1 MNIYIYNITNISI
14 YYTHIYIYITMDI
27 AIYVSLDIFL
37 FVGQDALLSELRA
50 S

>member
-1 MNIYIYNITNISI
+1 
-14 YYTHIYIYITMDI
+14 MDI

-50 S
+50 SWLRKAPLEQRHAVCAWGKS